1 MHMPTSIHKTSSF
14 LFYPYLVIGL
24 VLIASIPPIFA
35 LGVSYWSV
43 TSWQDTTSNSMV
55 ADTLAFFIS
64 AFALRRFER
73 FPQKNSLAFILPIGL
88 SVFGIVVTA
97 LLFLRV
103 SYSIKIIGVGLLMT
117 IIMMGLQHTLSSRN
131 RHLKLAVVPVGEALS
146 FDNSE
151 HYSFVKLASPTPIDS
166 SFDGLLADMH
176 SDALTPDWE
185 RFLSD
190 CALKRIPVYNAMQ
203 FKESMSGKVN
213 VRHLISNN
221 FGDLSPSIFH
231 QNLKRVI
238 DVLFLLLFSPFILPM
253 MLIIAIWIKMDSP
266 GGAFFIQPRMGFN
279 GKWFNVIK
287 FRSMFV
293 DHNGSHFTEEGE
305 DHRITRVGRVIRKYR
320 LDELPQFWNVLKG
333 EMSLIGPRPE
343 SAELAKWY
351 DSEVPFFAYRHVVRP
366 GISGWAQVMHGYA
379 AGVNDMKDKLA
390 YDFYYIKHFSLWL
403 DLLIWYKTIL
413 TVLTGFGS
421 R

>member
-1 MHMPTSIHKTSSF
+1 MPSSLHKTSSF
-14 LFYPYLVIGL
+14 LFYPYLIIGVIL
-24 VLIASIPPIFA
+24 VAFIPPIFA
-35 LGVSYWSV
+35 LGLNYWSV
-43 TSWQDTTSNSMV
+43 TFWQDTTSNAMV
-55 ADTLAFFIS
+55 TDGLAFFIS

-88 SVFGIVVTA
+88 SVFGILVT
-97 LLFLRV
+97 LLLALRV
-103 SYSIKIIGVGLLMT
+103 SYSIKIISLGLLLT
-117 IIMMGLQHTLSSRN
+117 VIMLGIQHALSSRS
-131 RHLKLAVVPVGEALS
+131 RHLKLAVVPLGDALLFES
-146 FDNSE
+146 TD
-151 HYSFVKLASPTPIDS
+151 HYSFIKLTFPAPLDASV
-166 SFDGLLADMH
+166 DGLLADMH
-176 SDALTPDWE
+176 SDVLTPNWE

-203 FKESMSGKVN
+203 FRESMTGKVN
-213 VRHLISNN
+213 VKHLIANN

-231 QNLKRVI
+231 QNLKRVL
-238 DVLFLLLFSPFILPM
+238 DVLFLAVLSPIIIPL
-253 MLIIAIWIKMDSP
+253 MLVIAIWISMDSE
-266 GGAFFIQPRMGFN
+266 GGVFFIQPRMGFN
-279 GKWFNVIK
+279 GKWFKVIK
-287 FRSMFV
+287 FRSMHV
-293 DHNGSHFTEEGE
+293 DQKGSHFTEEGE
-305 DHRITRVGRVIRKYR
+305 NHRITRVGRVIRKYR
-320 LDELPQFWNVLKG
+320 LDEIPQFWNVLKG

-379 AGVNDMKDKLA
+379 AGVDDMKDKLA

-403 DLLIWYKTIL
+403 DLLIWYKTIR

>member
-1 MHMPTSIHKTSSF
+1 MPQRLHRTSSI
-14 LFYPYLVIGL
+14 LFYPYLAIGVAL
-24 VLIASIPPIFA
+24 ATSIPPIFA
-35 LGVSYWSV
+35 LGLDYWSV
-43 TSWQDTTSNSMV
+43 TSWQDTTANSMV
-55 ADTLAFFIS
+55 ADALAFFIS

-88 SVFGIVVTA
+88 SVFGMIVTA
-97 LLFLRV
+97 LLALRL

-117 IIMMGLQHTLSSRN
+117 LVMMSLQHALSSRS
-131 RHLKLAVVPVGEALS
+131 RHLKLAVIPIGEALL
-146 FDNSE
+146 FENTD
-151 HYSFVKLASPTPIDS
+151 HYSFVRLSSPSSLDA

-176 SDALTPDWE
+176 SDVLTPEWE

-203 FKESMSGKVN
+203 FRESLTGKVN
-213 VRHLISNN
+213 VRHLVANN

-238 DVLFLLLFSPFILPM
+238 DVLFLVTFSPVILPVM
-253 MLIIAIWIKMDSP
+253 IIIAIWIKVDSL
-266 GGAFFIQPRMGFN
+266 GNAFFIQPRMGFN
-279 GKWFNVIK
+279 GRWFDVIK
-287 FRSMFV
+287 FRSMYV
-293 DHNGSHFTEEGE
+293 DHNGSHFTEVE
-305 DHRITRVGRVIRKYR
+305 DHRITKVGRVIRKYR

-343 SAELAKWY
+343 PAEIARWY
-351 DSEVPFFAYRHVVRP
+351 DSEVPFFAYRHVIRP
-366 GISGWAQVMHGYA
+366 GISGWAQVMQGYA
-379 AGVNDMKDKLA
+379 AGVDDMKDKLA

-403 DLLIWYKTIL
+403 DLLIWYKTIR

>member
-1 MHMPTSIHKTSSF
+1 
-14 LFYPYLVIGL
+14 
-24 VLIASIPPIFA
+24 
-35 LGVSYWSV
+35 
-43 TSWQDTTSNSMV
+43 MV
-55 ADTLAFFIS
+55 ADALAFFIS

-88 SVFGIVVTA
+88 SVFGMIVTT
-97 LLFLRV
+97 LLVLRF

-117 IIMMGLQHTLSSRN
+117 LAMMSLQHALSSRN
-131 RHLKLAVVPVGEALS
+131 RHLKLAVVPLGEALS
-146 FDNSE
+146 FENTD
-151 HYSFVKLASPTPIDS
+151 HYSFVRLSSPTTLDAT
-166 SFDGLLADMH
+166 FDGLLADMH
-176 SDALTPDWE
+176 SDLLSPDWE

-203 FKESMSGKVN
+203 FRESLTGKVN

-238 DVLFLLLFSPFILPM
+238 DVIFLLTFSPFILFV
-253 MLIIAIWIKMDSP
+253 MLLITIWIKLDSP
-266 GGAFFIQPRMGFN
+266 GGVFFIQPRMGFN
-279 GKWFNVIK
+279 GRWFNVIK
-287 FRSMFV
+287 FRSMVV
-293 DHNGSHFTEEGE
+293 DHNGSHFTAEGE
-305 DHRITRVGRVIRKYR
+305 DCRITKVGRFIRKYR

-343 SAELAKWY
+343 SAELARWY

-379 AGVNDMKDKLA
+379 AGVDDMKDKLA

-403 DLLIWYKTIL
+403 DILIWHKTIR
-413 TVLTGFGS
+413 TMLTGFGS